1 MRPRSINIFLA
12 DGDPSGI
19 RVAQVSMSTIQ
30 ALAFRKLQLS
40 QVRERFQE
48 LSRPGVYLLLGYDET
63 DFEKLIA
70 YVGQSECVAD
80 RLRFHAGKEDKNY
93 WTDTIALVSKDENL
107 TASHARYVEARLISD
122 ASLNPRW
129 TLDNTQRASELG
141 KLPLPDREAMEEFID
156 QTKTLVGSLGCDL
169 FKVVTGSS
177 VVTRAEKTSIEGS
190 PVFYY
195 SGKGYEAEMAITDG
209 REFVLKKGSRLRL
222 VTAATAPEGI
232 VALRAKLIEKGLLS
246 EIGGHL
252 VLNSDYVFRSVSSAA
267 AIVSGTSVNGRN
279 AWKMLNKLSF
289 ADWEGAQEG

>member
-48 LSRPGVYLLLGYDET
+48 LSRPGVYILLGYDET
-63 DFEKLIA
+63 NFEKLIA

-107 TASHARYVEARLISD
+107 TASHARYVEARLIAD

-129 TLDNTQRASELG
+129 NLDNTQRASEFG
-141 KLPLPDREAMEEFID
+141 KLPLPDRESMEEFID

-169 FKVVTGSS
+169 FKVLTGSS
-177 VVTRAEKTSIEGS
+177 VATVQARSPIVGS

-195 SGKGYEAEMAITDG
+195 SGKGYEAEMSINDG
-209 REFVLKKGSRLRL
+209 REFVLKKGSKLRL
-222 VTAATAPEGI
+222 ITAATAPEGI
-232 VALRAKLIEKGLLS
+232 VNLRAQLLEKSLLS
-246 EIGGHL
+246 EINGNL

-267 AIVSGTSVNGRN
+267 AIVSGTSVNGRT
-279 AWKMLNKLSF
+279 AWKMLNKMSF
-289 ADWEGAQEG
+289 ADWEAGQEG

>member
-12 DGDPSGI
+12 EGDPGGI

-48 LSRPGVYLLLGYDET
+48 LSRPGVYILLGYDET
-63 DFEKLIA
+63 NIEKLIA

-80 RLRFHAGKEDKNY
+80 RLRYHAGKEDKNY

-129 TLDNTQRASELG
+129 TLDNTQRASEFG

-177 VVTRAEKTSIEGS
+177 VVTRDEKTSIDGN

-195 SGKGYEAEMAITDG
+195 SGKGYEAEMSITDG
-209 REFVLKKGSRLRL
+209 REFMLKKGSKLRL

-232 VALRAKLIEKGLLS
+232 VALRAQLIEKGLLS

-252 VLNSDYVFRSVSSAA
+252 VLNTDYVFRSVSSAA

>member
-12 DGDPSGI
+12 DGDPGGI

-48 LSRPGVYLLLGYDET
+48 LSRPGVYLLLGYDEAN
-63 DFEKLIA
+63 FEKLIA
-70 YVGQSECVAD
+70 YIGQSECVAE
-80 RLRFHAGKEDKNY
+80 RLRFHASKEDKNY

-107 TASHARYVEARLISD
+107 TSSHARYVEARLIAD
-122 ASLNPRW
+122 ASLNLKW
-129 TLDNTQRASELG
+129 SLDNTQRASELG

-169 FKVVTGSS
+169 FKVVTACVATPSEANPQIS
-177 VVTRAEKTSIEGS
+177 DN
-190 PVFYY
+190 PNFYY
-195 SGKGYEAEMAITDG
+195 AGKGYEAEMVITEG
-209 REFVLKKGSRLRL
+209 REFLLKKGSKLRL
-222 VTAATAPEGI
+222 ITAATAPEGI
-232 VALRAKLIEKGLLS
+232 VSLRSQLLEKGLLS
-246 EIGGHL
+246 ESGGYL

-279 AWKMLNKLSF
+279 AWKMLNKRSF
-289 ADWEGAQEG
+289 ADWEAAQEA